1 MCSSD
6 LTKTGPGPEA
16 DNTSAPRSDLEQGL
30 ESFGRVIEGVAGR
43 LLGPKAVGREEL
55 SSTPTLSKETDE
67 ALTAAG
73 ADLGRFFQAAGEAM
87 KDHPLEPKAAA
98 REAKA
103 RVDEPVVADPGW
115 SPLSTGLRTFGEGLF
130 KVAEGVL
137 DQVAPR
143 KSKTP
148 PAGPTEDDPHE
159 AG

>member
-1 MCSSD
+1 MTD
-6 LTKTGPGPEA
+6 TDKPEPDVA
-16 DNTSAPRSDLEQGL
+16 PDTQSAPRSDLEQGL

-55 SSTPTLSKETDE
+55 PSTPTLSKETDE
-67 ALTAAG
+67 ALSAAG
-73 ADLGRFFQAAGEAM
+73 ADLGRLLQAAGEAM
-87 KDHPLEPKAAA
+87 KDHPLEPKAAV

-103 RVDEPVVADPGW
+103 RVDDPVVAEPGW

-143 KSKTP
+143 KPKASP
-148 PAGPTEDDPHE
+148 PGEDDPHE
-159 AG
+159 TG